1 MKRIVGESA
10 GALGRAIA
18 RWAGALA
25 FLTAA
30 PTFGADP
37 ELTLPAGTTFSV
49 RLTSRVGSHTSRVDE
64 PVTAILIAPV
74 QVDDQPVVPSG
85 WTLRGRVAAVGKAAQ
100 DDARP
105 MLHLG
110 FFEFSDHEGRG
121 TPIAARVV
129 QVDNAR
135 ETVDGAGRIVGLR
148 TRRLP
153 PGKVETLLLLAA
165 HAHPAALA
173 TVEAGRL
180 AERRLSEAPIAY
192 GPGVEMTLALTAP
205 VSVAPTPL
213 PEPVL
218 PEPGLPELQA
228 FVSALPRRAVAARNR
243 QPSDVTN
250 VLLIGSL
257 AQAAA
262 AFGEAGWTQ
271 ALPNSVRTDMK
282 SFLAL
287 AHRHG
292 YEPAPVSLLELEGR
306 QPDLVFEKQ
315 TNTLAKRH
323 HVRLW
328 SQPLTLGG
336 APIVLGAATHD
347 TGIRFSRAQ
356 KTFTH
361 EIHPQIDL
369 ERDKIVNDLAFA
381 GRIAA
386 RALVERPD
394 TPRAERNAAGDPFET
409 DGRIAVLFLR

>member
-1 MKRIVGESA
+1 MRRIAGESA
-10 GALGRAIA
+10 GMLGRAIA
-18 RWAGALA
+18 RWAGVLA

-30 PTFGADP
+30 PASGADP
-37 ELTLPAGTTFSV
+37 ELILPTGTALSV

-85 WTLRGRVAAVGKAAQ
+85 WTLRGRVTAAGKAAQ

-110 FFEFSDHEGRG
+110 FFEFSDGEGRG

-135 ETVDGAGRIVGLR
+135 ETVDSAGRIVGLR
-148 TRRLP
+148 TRRVP
-153 PGKVETLLLLAA
+153 PGKVESLLLLAA
-165 HAHPAALA
+165 HAHPVALA

-192 GPGVEMTLALTAP
+192 EPGVEMTLALTAP

-218 PEPGLPELQA
+218 LEPGLPELQA
-228 FVSALPRRAVAARNR
+228 FVSALPHRAVAARNR

-306 QPDLVFEKQ
+306 RPDLVFEKQ

-369 ERDKIVNDLAFA
+369 ERDKIVDDLTFA

-386 RALVERPD
+386 QVLVERPD
-394 TPRAERNAAGDPFET
+394 SPRADCNAAGDRFET

>member
-1 MKRIVGESA
+1 MRRVAGESA

-18 RWAGALA
+18 RWGGALA

-30 PTFGADP
+30 PAFGADA
-37 ELTLPAGTTFSV
+37 EIALPAGATLSV
-49 RLTSRVGSHTSRVDE
+49 RLTSPVGSHTSHVDG

-74 QVDDQPVVPSG
+74 RVADQPVVPSG
-85 WTLRGRVAAVGKAAQ
+85 RTLRGRVTAVGKAAQ
-100 DDARP
+100 QDARP

-110 FFEFSDHEGRG
+110 FYELSDGEVRG

-135 ETVDGAGRIVGLR
+135 ETVDSAGRIVGLR

-165 HAHPAALA
+165 HAHPLALA

-180 AERRLSEAPIAY
+180 AERRLSEAPIEY
-192 GPGVEMTLALTAP
+192 GPGVEMTLALTAAASVAAHP
-205 VSVAPTPL
+205 VSEPAL
-213 PEPVL
+213 PEL
-218 PEPGLPELQA
+218 GLPELQA
-228 FVSALPRRAVAARNR
+228 LVSGLPRRAVAARNR

-262 AFGEAGWTQ
+262 AFGDAGWTQ
-271 ALPNSVRTDMK
+271 ALPNSVRADFR

-292 YEPAPVSLLELEGR
+292 YQPAPVSLLELDGR
-306 QPDLVFEKQ
+306 RPDLVFEKQ
-315 TNTLAKRH
+315 NNTLAKRH

-336 APIVLGAATHD
+336 APVVLGAATQD
-347 TGIRFSRAQ
+347 TGIRFSREE

-361 EIHPQIDL
+361 EIHPRIDL
-369 ERDKIVNDLAFA
+369 ERDKIVDDLAFA

-386 RALVERPD
+386 QALVERPD
-394 TPRAERNAAGDPFET
+394 TPRADRNAAGDRFET

>member
-1 MKRIVGESA
+1 MKRIAGDSP
-10 GALGRAIA
+10 GALGWAFT
-18 RWAGALA
+18 RWAGALV

-30 PTFGADP
+30 PAFGADP
-37 ELTLPAGTTFSV
+37 EFTLPTGTALSV
-49 RLTSRVGSHTSRVDE
+49 RLTSRVGSHTSHVDD
-64 PVTAILIAPV
+64 PVTAVLIAPV
-74 QVDDQPVVPSG
+74 LVDDQPVVPSG
-85 WTLRGRVAAVGKAAQ
+85 WALRGRVTAVSRATEE
-100 DDARP
+100 DARP

-110 FFEFSDHEGRG
+110 FSEVSDSEGRG

-135 ETVDGAGRIVGLR
+135 ETVDSAGRIVGLR

-165 HAHPAALA
+165 HAHPVALA
-173 TVEAGRL
+173 AVEAGRL
-180 AERRLSEAPIAY
+180 AERRLSEAPIDY
-192 GPGVEMTLALTAP
+192 GPGVEMALALTAP
-205 VSVAPTPL
+205 ASVAAPL
-213 PEPVL
+213 VPAPARPEL
-218 PEPGLPELQA
+218 GLPELQA
-228 FVSALPRRAVAARNR
+228 FVSNLPRRAVAARNR
-243 QPSDVTN
+243 QPSDFTN
-250 VLLIGSL
+250 VLLVGSL

-262 AFGEAGWTQ
+262 AFGDAGWTR
-271 ALPNSVRTDMK
+271 ALPNKLKADVR
-282 SFLAL
+282 SFVAL

-292 YEPAPVSLLELEGR
+292 YEPAPVSVLELEGR
-306 QPDLVFEKQ
+306 RPDLVFEKQ

-328 SQPLTLGG
+328 SQSLTLSG

-369 ERDKIVNDLAFA
+369 ERDKIVDDLAFA

-386 RALVERPD
+386 RVLVERPD
-394 TPRAERNAAGDPFET
+394 TPLADRNAAGDRFET